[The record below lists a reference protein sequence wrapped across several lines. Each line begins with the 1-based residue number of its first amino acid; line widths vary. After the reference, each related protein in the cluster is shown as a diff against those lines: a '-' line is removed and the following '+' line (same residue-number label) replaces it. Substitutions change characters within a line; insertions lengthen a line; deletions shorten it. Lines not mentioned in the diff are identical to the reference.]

1 MKMSYRVGGLLAAI
15 VCLTNP
21 VFAKDA
27 STAAASASTKESTK
41 DSAQA
46 RALDSA
52 MTPGEGQKR
61 LAAMIGTFNVA
72 IRTWVDPSQ
81 PPIESSATSVGA
93 WVLGERY
100 VQMMLAGDLQGQPFN
115 GIGYI
120 GFDNVGKQYQSTW
133 MDSGSTGMTWYK
145 GGFDAGG
152 KSATM
157 KASVPDAL
165 TGKPTPVE
173 LRVKMN
179 DDGSHVTELWGHGLG
194 KKMFKMM
201 ELRYTRSK

>member
-27 STAAASASTKESTK
+27 GTAAASASTKESTK

-46 RALDSA
+46 RALNSA

-72 IRTWVDPSQ
+72 IRTWVDPTK
-81 PPIESSATSVGA
+81 PPIESSATSVSV
-93 WVLGERY
+93 WVLDKRY
-100 VQMMLAGDLQGQPFN
+100 IQMMLAGKLDGEAFS

-120 GFDNVGKQYQSTW
+120 GFDNVTKLYEATW
-133 MDSGSTGMTWYK
+133 MDTGSTGMTWYK
-145 GGFDAGG
+145 GGFDASG

-157 KASVPDAL
+157 KASVPDIL
-165 TGKPTPVE
+165 TGKPTPLE
-173 LRVKMN
+173 LRMN
-179 DDGSHVTELWGHGLG
+179 ISADGGHVTELWGKGLG
-194 KKMFKMM
+194 NKMFKMM